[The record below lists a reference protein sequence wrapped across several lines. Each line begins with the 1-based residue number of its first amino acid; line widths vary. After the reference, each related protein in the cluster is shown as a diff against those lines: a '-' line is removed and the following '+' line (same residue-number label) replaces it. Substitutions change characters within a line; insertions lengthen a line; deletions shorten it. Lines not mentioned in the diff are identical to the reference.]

1 MLGLVVMTQM
11 NYNKG
16 ESNMDKYD
24 FTLRV
29 SDLYESSNVYKFI
42 TQEDLDKAIEIISSY
57 AERYDYSDTNGG
69 FYGQVNELLKE
80 ENIDFKYEQDY
91 SNLETTEEIYLS
103 I

>member
-1 MLGLVVMTQM
+1 MGK
-11 NYNKG
+11 YN
-16 ESNMDKYD
+16 

-29 SDLYESSNVYKFI
+29 NDLYESSNVYKFI
-42 TQEDLDKAIEIISSY
+42 TQEDLNRAIEIISSY
-57 AERYDYSDTNGG
+57 EEEYDYSDTNGG

-80 ENIDFKYEQDY
+80 ENIDFEYEQDY